1 MCTLDVDNRY
11 RFSPAVKTTII
22 ELDIQLNEKLF
33 YHFNMIQS
41 IYFRQEPFI
50 SFSHINIKTR
60 TYITWSEHLL
70 GYNMIDGK
78 CISG

>member
-1 MCTLDVDNRY
+1 MVDTGLVLQLKQKLRLLNY
-11 RFSPAVKTTII
+11 SIK
-22 ELDIQLNEKLF
+22 LNEKL
-33 YHFNMIQS
+33 FNMIQS
-41 IYFRQEPFI
+41 ICFRQEPFI